1 MLQFGRALCGRR
13 CVKIHGIPAFAI
25 LANDTLWGY
34 IGYMR
39 DDIKSGCRKRLN
51 RIEGQ
56 VRGLSKMI
64 DEDRYCIDVITQIG
78 AVRAALDRVEQEILR
93 DHVGHCV
100 ENAIASG
107 NKADQRQKIAELM
120 DVLGRAKR

>member
-1 MLQFGRALCGRR
+1 
-13 CVKIHGIPAFAI
+13 
-25 LANDTLWGY
+25 
-34 IGYMR
+34 MR

-64 DEDRYCIDVITQIG
+64 DEDRYCIDIITQIG

-120 DVLGRAKR
+120 DVLGRTKR

>member
-1 MLQFGRALCGRR
+1 M
-13 CVKIHGIPAFAI
+13 
-25 LANDTLWGY
+25 
-34 IGYMR
+34 
-39 DDIKSGCRKRLN
+39 
-51 RIEGQ
+51 
-56 VRGLSKMI
+56 RGLSKMI
-64 DEDRYCIDVITQIG
+64 DEDRYCIDIITQIG

-120 DVLGRAKR
+120 DVLGRTKR